1 MDFDQYVAARYG
13 RLIEHAVLLGC
24 AEGEAGTYVDQ
35 VLLEERRRIR
45 RAEDPDPLV
54 QEALERAINGT
65 PERSRRTGPLVV
77 LGLVSVAAAVGVAL
91 TYRPAPDALPS
102 LFALTGDQATQ
113 LLEADGYDVQL
124 RPARSCEPPGLVI
137 DSDPPSGGPARKG
150 ATVTVRTSVLSGSQC
165 EPAYPRRAAAW
176 EFVQFALGRGPAPDF
191 ATSVDVIVDAGS
203 PFRLTGDPASG
214 LLQQDEIT
222 TTIADA
228 SRETTPTESGLPRLV
243 VTTEIP
249 PGWWCGVARPPA
261 VGDRSA
267 VRFKIDPSQD
277 DVSGCP
283 LTIDLYRT
291 GSLIDAVVVYT
302 PKTIEAVP

>member
-1 MDFDQYVAARYG
+1 VDFDQYVAARYG

-35 VLLEERRRIR
+35 VLLEQRKRIR
-45 RAEDPDPLV
+45 RADDPDPLV
-54 QEALERAINGT
+54 QEALERAISGT
-65 PERSRRTGPLVV
+65 PEPSRRTGPLVA
-77 LGLVSVAAAVGVAL
+77 LGLVAVAVAVGVAL
-91 TYRPAPDALPS
+91 TYRPAPDPLPS
-102 LFALTGDQATQ
+102 LFALTGDQAEQ
-113 LLEADGYDVQL
+113 LLQDHGYDVLL

-150 ATVTVRTSVLSGSQC
+150 STVTVRTSVLSGSQC

-191 ATSVDVIVDAGS
+191 ATSVDVVVDGS
-203 PFRLTGDPASG
+203 SPVRLTGDPSAE
-214 LLQQDEIT
+214 LLQQDEVT
-222 TTIADA
+222 TAIAEA
-228 SRETTPTESGLPRLV
+228 ARETTPTESGLPRLV

-249 PGWWCGVARPPA
+249 PGSWCGVARSPA

-267 VRFKIDPSQD
+267 VRFEIDPGHD
-277 DVSGCP
+277 DSGCP
-283 LTIDLYRT
+283 LTVDLYRT

-302 PKTIEAVP
+302 PKTVEVVP